1 MIIQA
6 LLSLVLAFVVRSRVV
21 PTHIHNNLTI
31 YHDDLLQFNL
41 SQLFTL
47 DYSKHPKCDVKGSP
61 ATLYNPRD
69 PLTTKDISVYD
80 FAEEPEIVEFI
91 SNTTFYGIFDNR
103 QILIQNISLD
113 AESFSGLVVHMF
125 GSFGDDA
132 VCSDLAFNKLL
143 NRIYVLGYTNESS
156 QLVNKYLYIA
166 ELDGTT
172 GELLHS
178 LKVLQDDNFPVQHRP
193 QIKIVPVLDNQKVI
207 PYVLVY
213 DQGISSGVNAKNKWV
228 YLFDR
233 ADTGDLIGLGYIDFS
248 STNFPLNFLY
258 DIFPFRNQILLT
270 GKVGGHTDPI
280 NLAYCGILISRF
292 PTMNCSLTVVDA
304 AFKTNIGYVGIMN
317 TGQYVEVNNNPNNTE
332 HQDMLAVC
340 DFGGDFG
347 TPSFVDADFCA
358 ALPSYTLSDNS
369 SVSGVEGN
377 VHQVVV
383 KYVYFD
389 NTYAGYSV
397 HNFDLKLEWSH
408 IDDSLAAHVVPIGKN
423 LIRVN
428 STTMEIHRIVPPF
441 VFIKAEDLFPG
452 VTKIRV
458 ECIDDDETDYVPN
471 FINLT
476 KMDSMKD
483 YVVSNNTGLPGFE
496 VFEGDSHFFSV
507 EAHSII
513 GNDLRCIID
522 FDNNGSNLTKG
533 DIYDTETINVQYKL
547 NKGSANFTEIR
558 FVGEYAVAQDNK
570 GLIIF
575 MRCHFVDIADV
586 ECEERATY
594 NTAGHDVELMRDV
607 NEVFHW
613 VFAWAIDETVNIT
626 QVFVFDGVSTV
637 NTFLFGGVAHDAQM
651 SEVGDHAFL
660 VLAYYNPGLLR
671 GYNFSI
677 DDPSRWKNQLPLVNL
692 GLTGREFFCPVD
704 IDFDPQDDDII
715 EILSICEGQDQR
727 ILRYMYPPTIDRQTG
742 HLTFKLL
749 SSIPI
754 NFAYKNPRYCSLGHE
769 FAVFSQLSNR
779 AHLKSYSLWD
789 DLNEW
794 TFGWNNDDLNLGE
807 ARQFQCVGRA
817 GMFTVFSVD
826 RNQENVLTTYHGN
839 MMYQANDKVF
849 TTVRQG
855 LNQYKFV
862 HSYEFLKQVIHTLWN
877 PDDNTFDY
885 MLSFS
890 QARIAITQFSRG
902 LGNTTVQMNLKCTN
916 GGQRY
921 VDSTSVRVIA
931 ANSSTNVKIIRY
943 LDRQTV
949 GIVNLDRNIRLAG
962 PVSNGYILG
971 NPNIL
976 FTGRLHLQSDYEPFA
991 EYQGLFNQLYT
1002 SGLSTVALHLNP
1014 QTNNSHFTFFYDV
1027 SIFAGYAE
1035 AQHGVRAYHFCEVH
1049 GAGHERDTVFLAY
1062 STAEPANNHLEFTV
1076 YRGPALIAEGRTPLG
1091 LIANFTKIRVVQ
1103 ARFAQNNTFYVFAH
1117 NNIERFVH
1125 IYQVIYDT
1133 QLETL
1138 TASQFHGVENVYD
1151 FSVITTRDS
1160 SYATLIYVTVDDRHD
1175 IFYNQYRIVDEQVS
1189 GVAAISEKRQ
1199 VRGSRQL
1206 AALRDGAYS
1215 ILRIE
1220 TRAHNDTHFYLIIDA
1235 ESVHLYELVFEND
1248 FMERHII
1255 QEYLYNKVAGFDGF
1269 WFDGNNRHLVHL
1281 VYNRKG
1287 EARYHF
1293 YRRQIVDSYPS
1304 ADIVWTQPSDAVRP
1318 FGMTNGRTNTSAFI
1332 QATGNL
1338 TRPVH
1343 FFTVASAQIKIL
1355 QGADVTQG
1363 QLIFEGAPNSSPS
1376 VVNMKDLF
1384 TSSAQVQSVSSHWP
1398 ANLILSAL
1406 LSIAG
1411 FFALKRLTL

>member
-1 MIIQA
+1 M
-6 LLSLVLAFVVRSRVV
+6 
-21 PTHIHNNLTI
+21 TI

-69 PLTTKDISVYD
+69 PLQIKDISTYE
-80 FAEEPEIVEFI
+80 FAEEPEVVEFI
-91 SNTTFYGIFDNR
+91 SNTTFYGIFDNK
-103 QILIQNISLD
+103 QILIQNITLD

-143 NRIYVLGYTNESS
+143 NRIYVLGYTNISS
-156 QLVNKYLYIA
+156 PLVNKYLYIA

-178 LKVLQDDNFPVQHRP
+178 VKVLQDDNFPVQHRP
-193 QIKIVPVLDNQKVI
+193 QIKIVPILDNQKVI

-213 DQGISSGVNAKNKWV
+213 DQGISSGLNAKNKWV

-233 ADTGDLIGLGYIDFS
+233 ADTGDLIGLGYIDFL
-248 STNFPLNFLY
+248 STNFPLNYLY
-258 DIFPFRNQILLT
+258 DIFPFRNQILLS
-270 GKVGGHTDPI
+270 GKVGGRNDAI
-280 NLAYCGILISRF
+280 NLAYCGVLISRF
-292 PTMNCSLTVVDA
+292 PTINCSLTVVDA
-304 AFKTNIGYVGIMN
+304 AFKTSIGYVGIMN

-347 TPSFVDADFCA
+347 THNFIDVENCG
-358 ALPSYTLSDNS
+358 ALPSYNLTDNA

-428 STTMEIHRIVPPF
+428 STIMEIHRIVPPF

-471 FINLT
+471 FMNFT
-476 KMDSMKD
+476 KMDNLKD
-483 YVVSNNTGLPGFE
+483 SVTFNGTGLPQFSAY
-496 VFEGDSHFFSV
+496 EGDDVVFFID
-507 EAHSII
+507 AHTIL
-513 GNDLRCIID
+513 GNDMQCVIN
-522 FDNNGSNLTKG
+522 FDNQGSNLTKG
-533 DIYDTETINVQYKL
+533 EIYDTEPINVQYKL
-547 NKGSANFTEIR
+547 NKGSPVFNEIR

-651 SEVGDHAFL
+651 SEVGDHAYL
-660 VLAYYNPGLLR
+660 VLAYYNPGVLR

-677 DDPSRWKNQLPLVNL
+677 NDPSRWTNQLPVVNL
-692 GLTGREFFCPVD
+692 GLSGREFFCPVD

-727 ILRYMYPPTIDRQTG
+727 ILRYLYPPTIDRRSG
-742 HLTFKLL
+742 HLTFKLI

-754 NFAYKNPRYCSLGHE
+754 NFAYKNPRYCSLGEE
-769 FAVFSQLSNR
+769 FAVFSHLGNKP
-779 AHLKSYSLWD
+779 HLKSYSLWD

-794 TFGWNNDDLNLGE
+794 SFGWNYDDLNLGD

-817 GMFTVFSVD
+817 GIFTVFSVD
-826 RNQENVLTTYHGN
+826 RNQNNVLTTYHGN
-839 MMYQANDKVF
+839 MMYQANNKVF

-877 PDDNTFDY
+877 PDDNSFDY

-890 QARIAITQFSRG
+890 KARIAITQFSRG
-902 LGNTTVQMNLKCTN
+902 LGNTTVKMNLKCTN

-921 VDSTSVRVIA
+921 VDSSTVRVIA
-931 ANSSTNVKIIRY
+931 ANSSTNVKVIRY
-943 LDRQTV
+943 LDRKTV
-949 GIVNLDRNIRLAG
+949 GVVNLDRNIRITG
-962 PVSNGYILG
+962 PVSNGYVQG
-971 NPNIL
+971 NPNIM
-976 FTGRLHLQSDYEPFA
+976 FTGRLHLQFDYEPFP

-1002 SGLSTVALHLNP
+1002 SGLSTVALHVNP
-1014 QTNNSHFTFFYDV
+1014 QTNNCHFTFFYDV

-1035 AQHGVRAYHFCEVH
+1035 AQHGVRTFHFCEVH
-1049 GAGHERDTVFLAY
+1049 GARHERDTVFLAY
-1062 STAEPANNHLEFTV
+1062 STAEPQYNHLEFTV
-1076 YRGPALIAEGRTPLG
+1076 YRGPALIAEGRTPVG
-1091 LIANFTKIRVVQ
+1091 SVANYTKIRVIQ
-1103 ARFAQNNTFYVFAH
+1103 AHFAQNTTFYVFAY
-1117 NNIERFVH
+1117 NNVEQVIH
-1125 IYQVIYDT
+1125 IYQVVYDINR
-1133 QLETL
+1133 ETL
-1138 TASQFHGVENVYD
+1138 TASEFHGVDNVYD

-1160 SYATLIYVTVDDRHD
+1160 SFATLIYVTIDDRHD
-1175 IFYNQYRIVDEQVS
+1175 IFYNQYRIVDEEVS
-1189 GVAAISEKRQ
+1189 SAPQISEKRSIS
-1199 VRGSRQL
+1199 GSRH
-1206 AALRDGAYS
+1206 LRTLQDAAYS
-1215 ILRIE
+1215 IMRIE

-1235 ESVHLYELVFEND
+1235 QSVHLYELVFEND
-1248 FMERHII
+1248 FMDRHII
-1255 QEYLYNKVAGFDGF
+1255 LEFLYNKVPGYDGY
-1269 WFDGNNRHLVHL
+1269 WFDGNNRHIVHL

-1287 EARYHF
+1287 EARYQF
-1293 YRRQIVDSYPS
+1293 YKRQIVDSFPS
-1304 ADIVWTQPSDAVRP
+1304 QEIAWAQPSDAVRP

-1332 QATGNL
+1332 QSTGDL
-1338 TRPVH
+1338 SRPVH
-1343 FFTVASAQIKIL
+1343 FYSVASAQIKIL
-1355 QGADVTQG
+1355 QGADVNQG
-1363 QLIFEGAPNSSPS
+1363 QLVFEGVPNTSPS

-1384 TSSAQVQSVSSHWP
+1384 TSSTQVETARGMWP

-1406 LSIAG
+1406 ISIAG
-1411 FFALKRLTL
+1411 FFALKRLTH